1 VRGLGELSAESVGL
15 LIKVGDR
22 LAVLSLG
29 IAKVDEET
37 LALVSFSME
46 NSRENCD
53 VVGFLVAWVAADG
66 ERR

>member
-37 LALVSFSME
+37 LALVSF
-46 NSRENCD
+46 
-53 VVGFLVAWVAADG
+53 
-66 ERR
+66 